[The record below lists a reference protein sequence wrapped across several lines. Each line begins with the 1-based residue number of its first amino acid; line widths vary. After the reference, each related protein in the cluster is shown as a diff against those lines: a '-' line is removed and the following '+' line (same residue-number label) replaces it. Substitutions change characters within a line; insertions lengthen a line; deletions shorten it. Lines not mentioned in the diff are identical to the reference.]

1 MSTIA
6 PTLHEGDASP
16 ALKEGTGRSEAGTT
30 PAESDTSSVAL
41 GKTPISA
48 NDRIPHVRIR
58 PHAGRGAIDF
68 GEIARYG
75 DLLLTLTDRDIKVR
89 YKQTVLGVLWV
100 VLQPLIAS
108 LIFAFVFGIVA
119 GLSSNGRPYVLFAF
133 AGLTAWNTFANVLSR
148 ASGSIVSNAHIVS
161 KVYFPRLLLPFSAA
175 ASTLVDL
182 AVSLGVMALMMAFY
196 RVVPG
201 WPVLLL
207 PVWIVVLLLMA
218 LGLGM
223 MSGALMVRYRDIGYV
238 VPVALQLGMYA
249 SPVAWATEA
258 VPEQYRWFVQMNP
271 LCGLIE
277 AFRWSLLGQSTLHL
291 HWLGYSVVTSL
302 VVFWLGAVV
311 FKRLEQDFAD
321 VI

>member
-1 MSTIA
+1 MSIA
-6 PTLHEGDASP
+6 ARTLHNEEVFPVGSNG
-16 ALKEGTGRSEAGTT
+16 LG
-30 PAESDTSSVAL
+30 ESDKVTIPAPEKGRDDLDPSD
-41 GKTPISA
+41 
-48 NDRIPHVRIR
+48 DRIPFVRIR
-58 PHAGRGAIDF
+58 PNTGRGPIDLH
-68 GEIARYG
+68 EIFRYH
-75 DLLLTLTDRDIKVR
+75 DLLWTLTDRDIKVR
-89 YKQTVLGVLWV
+89 YKQTVLGVAWV

-133 AGLTAWNTFANVLSR
+133 AGLTAWSTFANVLTR
-148 ASGSIVSNAHIVS
+148 ASGSLVSNAHIIT
-161 KVYFPRLLLPFSAA
+161 KVYFPRLLLPLSAA

-182 AVSLGVMALMMAFY
+182 LVSLGVMGLMMAGY
-196 RVVPG
+196 GIWPG
-201 WPVLLL
+201 LPVLLL
-207 PVWIVVLLLMA
+207 PVWILVLIMMA

-223 MSGALMVRYRDIGYV
+223 MTGALMVRYRDISHV
-238 VPVALQLGMYA
+238 VPVALQLGIYA

-258 VPEQYRWFVQMNP
+258 VPEKYRWFVQLNP

-291 HWLGYSVVTSL
+291 HWLAYSVVTSVL
-302 VVFWLGAVV
+302 VFWLGAVV

>member
-1 MSTIA
+1 MSSA
-6 PTLHEGDASP
+6 VPTLREGDAFP
-16 ALKEGTGRSEAGTT
+16 VGTEGERTPNVGEISVSSARPPVEMEAPSKGR
-30 PAESDTSSVAL
+30 V
-41 GKTPISA
+41 
-48 NDRIPHVRIR
+48 IPHVRIR
-58 PHAGRGAIDF
+58 PDEGRGPIDF
-68 GEIARYG
+68 REIGQYR

-89 YKQTVLGVLWV
+89 YKQTILGVAWV

-108 LIFAFVFGIVA
+108 LIFAFVFGVVA

-148 ASGSIVSNAHIVS
+148 ASGSLVSNAHIVS
-161 KVYFPRLLLPFSAA
+161 KVYFPRMLLPLSAA

-182 AVSLGVMALMMAFY
+182 AVSLGVMALIMAFY

-201 WPVLLL
+201 WPILLL
-207 PVWIVVLLLMA
+207 PVWIFVLLLMA
-218 LGLGM
+218 LGLGT

-258 VPEQYRWFVQMNP
+258 VPEQYRWFVQLNP

-291 HWLGYSVVTSL
+291 HWLAYSIVTSIL
-302 VVFWLGAVV
+302 VFFLGAQV